1 MSEGI
6 TREVPTQTV
15 TVKRILFMDG
25 SGLPAETETTAN
37 TVAELREEL
46 GLTGSVIV
54 NDVVAS
60 ADGSTPIT
68 QTDPMMRVS
77 HVAGGKRGGATKKVA
92 KKVTRKRNTNVR
104 VHNIDSMESMK
115 SGMRNLLGKLLD
127 ETEDEKGELNIKN
140 AKVAIGLYD
149 KSLKHMKQEIDVF
162 KTNLSAARL
171 KANQRKSLKA
181 SERLTLS

>member
-1 MSEGI
+1 MLMSEGI

-77 HVAGGKRGGATKKVA
+77 HVAGGKRGG
-92 KKVTRKRNTNVR
+92 N
-104 VHNIDSMESMK
+104 
-115 SGMRNLLGKLLD
+115 
-127 ETEDEKGELNIKN
+127 
-140 AKVAIGLYD
+140 
-149 KSLKHMKQEIDVF
+149 
-162 KTNLSAARL
+162 
-171 KANQRKSLKA
+171 
-181 SERLTLS
+181 